1 MAPVPFTDAPGAA
14 LARAGAAL
22 LAEPRTYV
30 VAEGRYWLKAESKS
44 LIFRF
49 VDDIDVIIDENARVI
64 RFRSAARLG
73 TSDLGV
79 NRRRMDRLSERLRQS
94 AAR

>member
-1 MAPVPFTDAPGAA
+1 MPFTDAPGAA

-22 LAEPRTYV
+22 LAEPRTRV
-30 VAEGRYWLKAESKS
+30 VAEGPYWLRAESKS

-49 VDDIDVIIDENARVI
+49 VDDVDVIVDEEARVI
-64 RFRSAARLG
+64 RFRSAARRG
-73 TSDLGV
+73 KSDLGV
-79 NRRRMDRLSERLRQS
+79 NRRRMERFSERLRQS